1 MTGNPGFTEAFMKR
15 WKYGFIPIL
24 GLAVIAA
31 LIYAGIIQLNR
42 PSEEAYPVRGVD
54 VSHYQGNIDWNKLEA
69 QGVMFAFI
77 KATEGSSHTDSMFQA
92 NWKNVAQTE
101 LRAGAYHF
109 FSFESSG
116 QTQAENFIN
125 TVSFID
131 NMLPP
136 VVDVE
141 PYGKYKSVKD
151 NPAVIS
157 EMQDWLDA
165 VEAEYGMKPVIYTTE
180 AYYNDFIAAEFQDY
194 DIWIRSVYKQPSDSV
209 QWTFWQ
215 YSNRMRLD
223 GYDGEERFIDMNAFN
238 ASVESFQA
246 YGHGSF

>member
-1 MTGNPGFTEAFMKR
+1 MTGNPGFTEVFMKR

-42 PSEEAYPVRGVD
+42 PSREAYPVRGVD

-69 QGVMFAFI
+69 QGIMFAFI

-92 NWKNVAQTE
+92 NWENVAQTE

-131 NMLPP
+131 NM
-136 VVDVE
+136 
-141 PYGKYKSVKD
+141 
-151 NPAVIS
+151 IFH
-157 EMQDWLDA
+157 Q
-165 VEAEYGMKPVIYTTE
+165 
-180 AYYNDFIAAEFQDY
+180 F
-194 DIWIRSVYKQPSDSV
+194 RV
-209 QWTFWQ
+209 Q
-215 YSNRMRLD
+215 N
-223 GYDGEERFIDMNAFN
+223 
-238 ASVESFQA
+238 
-246 YGHGSF
+246 